1 MSVSMAVVN
10 RTEISELKNV
20 IEINEK
26 VAEIKRYLK
35 GFEGSKFMA
44 DRRRSDTD
52 PQRAGHVHR
61 SIEHVD
67 RLYKPL
73 GQILLERK
81 LISGERLDEALTV
94 HWRRGIILGEV
105 LEQMGLIG
113 EVELSKALKEDLK
126 YKG

>member
-1 MSVSMAVVN
+1 
-10 RTEISELKNV
+10 
-20 IEINEK
+20 
-26 VAEIKRYLK
+26 
-35 GFEGSKFMA
+35 
-44 DRRRSDTD
+44 
-52 PQRAGHVHR
+52 
-61 SIEHVD
+61 
-67 RLYKPL
+67 
-73 GQILLERK
+73 LLERK